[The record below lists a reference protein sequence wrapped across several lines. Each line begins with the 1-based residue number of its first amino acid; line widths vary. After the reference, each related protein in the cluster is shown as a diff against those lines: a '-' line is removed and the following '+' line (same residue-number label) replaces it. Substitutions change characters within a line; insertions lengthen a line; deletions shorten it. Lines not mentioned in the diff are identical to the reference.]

1 MLTFAIPMH
10 PDAFVFQKATT
21 TGLQGVQPA
30 GKQNGGASVDPAPPP
45 FFYLVDFV
53 MSKCIFLVVV

>member
-10 PDAFVFQKATT
+10 LDAFVFQKATT

-30 GKQNGGASVDPAPPP
+30 GKQNGGASVDPPL
-45 FFYLVDFV
+45 FFGGVDFV

>member
-1 MLTFAIPMH
+1 MH
-10 PDAFVFQKATT
+10 LYAFVFQKATT

-30 GKQNGGASVDPAPPP
+30 GKQNGGASVDPPL
-45 FFYLVDFV
+45 FFGGVDFV